1 MTVPIPEGGMQFDT
15 LQVSAAVAGQVYC
28 WLRFAAPK
36 NTAYNG

>member
-28 WLRFAAPK
+28 WGTVRGAEKHML
-36 NTAYNG
+36 